1 LLLNTLSLLES
12 NPLLA
17 VVTLITF
24 TASFVIAITVHE
36 ASHALAAT
44 TLGDHTARN
53 LGRLSLNPK
62 VHLDPFGAALIVF
75 AGFGWGKPTPVN
87 PAYLRLRGPAGMAI
101 VSLAGPASNIVTA
114 IVFAVPLRAG
124 VVDTGVLGFSS
135 LGDLTHLTA
144 YVLVSLVFW
153 NLLLAAFNLLPI
165 APLDGFKVLLGIL
178 PPEAART
185 FAQLEQ
191 YGPGILMLIIMLDY
205 MMPGPGILASFL
217 GPVLNGL
224 SFVVLGRDLL

>member
-1 LLLNTLSLLES
+1 MLLDAIFLLERD
-12 NPLLA
+12 PLLA

-24 TASFVIAITVHE
+24 TVCLVIAITVHE

-53 LGRLSLNPK
+53 QGRLSLNPK
-62 VHLDPFGAALIVF
+62 VHLDPLGAALIMF

-87 PAYLRLRGPAGMAI
+87 PARLRLQGPSGMAV
-101 VSLAGPASNIVTA
+101 VSLAGPVSNIVTA

-124 VVDTGVLGFSS
+124 VVDTRVLGFSS
-135 LGDLTHLTA
+135 LGDLTHLPA

-165 APLDGFKVLLGIL
+165 APLDGFKFLLGIL
-178 PPEAART
+178 PPGAARNV
-185 FAQLEQ
+185 AQLEQ
-191 YGPGILMLIIMLDY
+191 YGPGILVLIIMLDY
-205 MMPGPGILASFL
+205 MLPGPGILASLL
-217 GPVLNGL
+217 GPVLNVL
-224 SFVVLGRDLL
+224 SFAVLGRDLL